1 MNKPQN
7 LESKKLSE
15 SSASLKSKKS
25 TPKIDSRESKNACHK
40 ANKTQSKKAGLE
52 AESRAC
58 KWLINQGFEIL
69 ERNFFARFGEID
81 IIAKKDKTLH
91 FIEVKSSKKTNP
103 IYAITPKKLEKIYK
117 SIDVFFA
124 QNPSECDFCVDG
136 LIMCGAKLDRF
147 LFLPNISL

>member
-1 MNKPQN
+1 MNKN
-7 LESKKLSE
+7 LRKLESKK
-15 SSASLKSKKS
+15 SA
-25 TPKIDSRESKNACHK
+25 PKTDSRESKSSYRK
-40 ANKTQSKKAGLE
+40 AESKKAGLE

-58 KWLINQGFEIL
+58 EWLISQGFEIL

-81 IIAKKDKTLH
+81 IIAKKDETLH

-117 SIDVFFA
+117 SIDVYFA
-124 QNPSECDFCVDG
+124 HNPSECDFCVDG
-136 LIMCGAKLDRF
+136 LIMCGARLDRF

>member
-1 MNKPQN
+1 MNKN
-7 LESKKLSE
+7 LCKLESKSD
-15 SSASLKSKKS
+15 SSASLESKKS
-25 TPKIDSRESKNACHK
+25 TPKTDSRESKSTYRK
-40 ANKTQSKKAGLE
+40 AESKKAGLE

-58 KWLINQGFEIL
+58 EWLISQGFEIL

-81 IIAKKDKTLH
+81 IIAKKDETLH

-117 SIDVFFA
+117 SIDVYFA
-124 QNPSECDFCVDG
+124 RNPSECDFCVDG
-136 LIMCGAKLDRF
+136 FIVCGARLDRF